1 MRIAI
6 ACLTGLALATAAHAS
21 VIDFEDIG
29 GGVTLDQVV
38 GEDGLVLDSA
48 WDGDINTV
56 NSGGDFVA
64 RETLPTGTTLP
75 QDVFTLT
82 AAAGTTFTLESIEFK
97 SGGKEDAEYAIEGV
111 LEVGGSALNDSGG
124 ANQVV
129 SFTGWSGL
137 SSATIAITKFRV
149 KHDDDP
155 AGDFSIDDIT
165 YTVVPEPAT
174 MGLLGLGGLV
184 ALRRRRR

>member
-1 MRIAI
+1 
-6 ACLTGLALATAAHAS
+6 

-29 GGVTLDQVV
+29 GGQTRTEVV
-38 GEDGLVLDSA
+38 GEGGLVLDSA

-56 NSGGDFVA
+56 NTGGDFVA
-64 RETLPTGTTLP
+64 RETLPTDTTLP

-97 SGGKEDAEYAIEGV
+97 SGGKEDAEYAMEGV
-111 LEVGGSALNDSGG
+111 LEAGGTLSDSGG

-137 SSATIAITKFRV
+137 SSATIAITKFRL
-149 KHDDDP
+149 KFDDSP
-155 AGDFSIDDIT
+155 GGDFSIDDIT